1 MYFQT
6 SQSERLNAPAKTG
19 KAKEKKRGEGDGS
32 GTSGKAKIVMKE
44 TRAIPNLIYAIEQCE
59 QFLFRLSK
67 KSKVSV
73 CCLDILCGDTK

>member
-59 QFLFRLSK
+59 QFLIRLSK

-73 CCLDILCGDTK
+73 CCLDILR